1 MSSSES
7 IEQNTESTE
16 LVVFEKR
23 KLKLAVAAIVAFV
36 VLLSGASVFS
46 IVRINEL
53 NNSLEYEIE
62 TLNRD
67 IFGLE
72 TDLLALEYEIEKTND
87 SLDRV
92 CNTLSDYVWC

>member
-16 LVVFEKR
+16 LVVFDKR
-23 KLKLAVAAIVAFV
+23 KLKLAVAAIVSFV

-53 NNSLEYEIE
+53 NNSLENEIE

>member
-1 MSSSES
+1 MSSSEI
-7 IEQNTESTE
+7 IEQVTEPTE
-16 LVVFEKR
+16 LVSFEKR
-23 KLKLAVAAIVAFV
+23 KLKLAVAALVAFV

-46 IVRINEL
+46 ILRINEL

-72 TDLLALEYEIEKTND
+72 TDLLALDYEIEKTND

-92 CNTLSDYVWC
+92 CDALSSYIWC